1 MMNYFS
7 KIPLE
12 SQEIVDFL
20 KKDVRLKSVYQKILY
35 RRIVD
40 RAARE
45 RQISISPEEIQEEAD
60 QIRRENRLEK
70 ASDTMDWLEN
80 NMMTAEEWEAGITE
94 RLLEKKLAEHLFNSE
109 VEKFFAQN
117 KLDYDRVLLYQVVV
131 FSEKLARELFYQ
143 IEEGEI
149 SFYQAAHLYDI
160 DATRRYRCGCEGTI
174 ERRNLLPAIASA
186 VFGHPVGET
195 IGPIPIE
202 KAYHLVL
209 AEELIPAELTPKKKQ
224 TLRNRM
230 FQEWLESELTYM
242 LHNQDS

>member
-1 MMNYFS
+1 MPIS
-7 KIPLE
+7 PGE
-12 SQEIVDFL
+12 VVDFL
-20 KKDVRLKSVYQKILY
+20 KKDVRLKSVYQKMLY
-35 RRIVD
+35 RQIVD

-45 RQISISPEEIQEEAD
+45 RQISISPDEIQEEAD
-60 QIRRENRLEK
+60 RIRRENRLEK
-70 ASDTMDWLEN
+70 ASDTMVWLEN
-80 NMMTAEEWEAGITE
+80 NMMTAEEWEKGITE
-94 RLLEKKLAEHLFNSE
+94 RLLETKLSEHLFNSE

-117 KLDYDRVLLYQVVV
+117 KLDYDRVLLYQIVVS
-131 FSEKLARELFYQ
+131 SEKLAWEIFYQ

-186 VFGHPVGET
+186 VFGHPVGKIIE
-195 IGPIPIE
+195 PIPIE

-230 FQEWLESELTYM
+230 FQEWLDSELTYM
-242 LHNQDS
+242 LHNHET